1 MQKCAF
7 CEFDYGEITL
17 QEGRCPQCG
26 SIVSWPDEPDPTSG
40 NTPALMA
47 QFTMPNTEPKPE
59 NGTSTPP
66 NTGEASPQDV
76 AVPVGQDETVSA
88 QPLVNSNL
96 NSGTPSTASSDIPP
110 SAGSLASPPAGPRN
124 QSVENLWRD
133 SIESNANVYCTIK
146 GANSE
151 PTVSDS
157 VFSIL
162 PREVRSPLHDIG
174 NAPVDYELLD
184 IIGQGGVGV
193 VYTARQASIDRT
205 VAIKMLREEYRGRND
220 HKEKFLAEAVL
231 TGELDHPNIVPIY
244 DLGRNSQGEL
254 FYSMKNVIGT
264 PWDRVISQKSLR
276 ENIDILL
283 KVADAVAFA
292 HSRSVVHRDLK
303 PENVMLGSFGEVLV
317 MDWGIAVPTEGFRR
331 TANILRSQAMGGTP
345 AYMAPELATGPV
357 DAIGPPA
364 DVYLLGAILF
374 EILTGSPPHYG
385 NNVMECVQNAAENII
400 RETTVTGELMEIA
413 VRAMATTPRRRF
425 RSVQS
430 FQAAIRLYQSHSES
444 IMLSDSA
451 DAELNQAIATK
462 DYKGYSRAVF
472 AFEESLSLWA
482 ENESAQLGLSRA
494 KIAYANAALEKGD
507 YDLGLSMLEES
518 EFEHQQL
525 IKKLKA
531 AIADRDA
538 RQNRLRTIKKLA
550 AMLAVFIIVAGT
562 IAMTVILSL
571 YNRSAQLNATL
582 DKTNNSLQEEFKRT
596 TNALED
602 AKKQRELAEKSEQTA
617 KDKQSEAET
626 ARRNAELSRLESVAQ
641 KQRAEESSYFAE
653 IGLVG
658 ASLQQNQFSI
668 AYDVLNQQEKSAA
681 KSKIR
686 HWEWGRHRYVVRGG
700 STDDAIQ
707 TVSTNA
713 TNDSVESIDCSADGV
728 WIAVGMATGECEL
741 WRRGEAQPAARF
753 RHGRSLTDLDF
764 DSSGSLIAT
773 SGNDE
778 ENKGAIQIWKIQ
790 ENGPPLIEKK
800 IPTNTSTPTTVVF
813 SNDANSQW
821 IAAGDN
827 KRTGRVWRWRDVSEI
842 SVLLGHVD
850 TLTSI
855 DISPNNEW
863 VASASADGSVRVW
876 NLLSGTE
883 VQRFLGHEAVVLAVA
898 FSPDG
903 NTIASGGADRRVLLW
918 NLVPREDSTESY
930 DDAVKQVRGEQLTP
944 QAFRSFVGH
953 NGTVQDLGF
962 SRDGTKLV
970 SSANDN
976 IVCVWN
982 METRTPTDTISP
994 EVKLR
999 GHGGWV
1005 RACRFLSNGTEV
1017 VSGGDD
1023 RTWRSWRFKNYR
1035 EKQVFGDG
1043 RNPITDA
1050 RFSPID
1056 NLVAAAH
1063 ADGLIS
1069 LWNSISNERIGALS
1083 DGHEYL
1089 TNKARV
1095 TPDNKLLATSAG
1107 DNSLRLWNIQRGT
1120 QIAALEHAGRNGHFA
1135 LSTNGKWLVA
1145 GGDDNGVAIYS
1156 IDAMQ
1161 LAQRIRES
1169 NNNESTGKPAVAPS
1183 AQPGATTNAGPK
1195 KDKTKNNVVTAV
1207 AVSGNGNHVVVGDKS
1222 GTIEFWDAERNQL
1235 LGRIPGHS
1243 EAVVAC
1249 FFLDGKTS
1257 IPSTETVLTVSSDG
1271 SAAWWDF
1278 ATGKEQPRQRLA
1290 HFASI
1295 QLASISP
1302 DGSYLACSASIDQ
1315 GNSRLWVWDLQSGAK
1330 IATKELAGELAQ
1342 DMVFAA
1348 ANTPLVYV
1356 TTSGLADSKKR
1367 VRRWDA
1373 RSSAWDELRS
1383 DRMITDSL
1391 WGVLPI
1397 SNEEQLISYGGRGA
1411 RLWRTS
1417 DSQELRSYRP
1427 LTSLSAI
1434 AFSHSGKLLAS
1445 ASEDGSALIW
1455 DLDKRKSTQKLVAG
1469 HSGSIR
1475 DIVFANDDASII
1487 TTGTDGR
1494 IVQWSVTDGS
1504 QLQSGSIT
1512 DSGVIGNS
1520 VRLSPDGMSF
1530 VVGCDDNTVRIFDM
1544 VTLQQKKKLTGHAA
1558 SVTCASFSHDGRL
1571 IVSGSLDKSIRVWS
1585 VESERELTK
1594 LLGHSAA
1601 LTSVVFSNDG
1611 LRVLSSSQDT
1621 TARLWD
1627 LDRIAQL
1634 GESIAHS
1641 DRQNDSENESMGAD
1655 LGEVLS
1661 LEMHIREASVAEFSI
1676 DGRSILTAGMDG
1688 KIVIWPSE
1696 RVPPSLRISNPN
1708 ITYKPGSSQQ
1718 RLDRSLI
1725 LAHPGTLD
1733 LNHATLKVRV
1743 TGPTITNEKLSV
1755 DVSDQL
1761 FAIADSRVIYQPN
1774 TNSATD
1780 IGSIDTSL
1788 ADGTMTI
1795 QFNDKVT
1802 HQSAEKLLRRLC
1814 YAAESLEQAAEQEPR
1829 IVQLELTD
1837 RQGFSG
1843 NSHPET
1849 ITINIEND

>member
-26 SIVSWPDEPDPTSG
+26 SIVSWPEEPDSPNSASPEVLAQLQIPNTVPANDDKPLTTQGGSASPNDDSNGSRAHVKDSESQPVQSQIVQQPSSAPTSSVS
-40 NTPALMA
+40 
-47 QFTMPNTEPKPE
+47 PNQA
-59 NGTSTPP
+59 GGS
-66 NTGEASPQDV
+66 
-76 AVPVGQDETVSA
+76 AVDP
-88 QPLVNSNL
+88 
-96 NSGTPSTASSDIPP
+96 I
-110 SAGSLASPPAGPRN
+110 RK

-264 PWDRVISQKSLR
+264 PWDRVIAQKTLR

-331 TANILRSQAMGGTP
+331 TTNILRSQAMGGTP

-357 DAIGPPA
+357 DSIGPPA

-385 NNVMECVQNAAENII
+385 SNVMECVQNAAENVI

-413 VRAMATTPRRRF
+413 IRAMATNPRRRF

-451 DAELNQAIATK
+451 DAELTQAIATK

-472 AFEESLSLWA
+472 AFEESLSLWN

-494 KIAYANAALEKGD
+494 KIAYATAALEKGD
-507 YDLGLSMLEES
+507 FDLGLTMLDES

-531 AIADRDA
+531 ALLDRNA

-550 AMLAVFIIVAGT
+550 AMLGVFIIVAGT
-562 IAMTVILSL
+562 IALTVILSL
-571 YNRSAQLNATL
+571 YNKASELNNTL
-582 DKTNNSLQEEFKRT
+582 DKANLNLEKEFQRT
-596 TNALED
+596 SD
-602 AKKQRELAEKSEQTA
+602 ALAEAKTQRTLAVEASKTA
-617 KDKQSEAET
+617 EEKRAEAES

-658 ASLQQNQFSI
+658 ASIQQNQFSI
-668 AYDVLNQQEKSAA
+668 ASDVLNSQEKSAA

-707 TVSTNA
+707 TVSSYPTNE
-713 TNDSVESIDCSADGV
+713 SVESIDCSPDGG
-728 WIAVGMATGECEL
+728 WIAIGMATGEIEL
-741 WRRGEAQPAARF
+741 WRRGQMQPTARF

-764 DSSGSLIAT
+764 DVSGSLIAT

-778 ENKGAIQIWKIQ
+778 NNTGAVILWKIE
-790 ENGPPLIEKK
+790 ENGSVQFEKK
-800 IPTNTSTPTTVVF
+800 LATKGSTPTTVIF
-813 SNDANSQW
+813 SNDPKSQW
-821 IAAGDN
+821 LATGDN
-827 KRTGRVWRWRDVSEI
+827 KRTGRIWRWRDEI
-842 SVLLGHVD
+842 ETNVLLGHID

-863 VASASADGSVRVW
+863 VATASADGSVRVW
-876 NLLSGTE
+876 NLTTGSE

-898 FSPDG
+898 FSPDSKM
-903 NTIASGGADRRVLLW
+903 IASGGADRRVLLW
-918 NLVPREDSTESY
+918 DVVPRDERIESY
-930 DDAVKQVRGEQLTP
+930 EDAVKQVRGLGETIPP
-944 QAFRSFVGH
+944 QPFRAMVGH

-962 SRDGTKLV
+962 SHDGTKIV

-976 IVCVWN
+976 VVCIWN
-982 METRTPTDTISP
+982 LETRTPTETIRP
-994 EVKLR
+994 EFRLR

-1005 RACRFLSNGTEV
+1005 RACRFLANGDEV

-1023 RTWRSWRFKNYR
+1023 RTWRSWRYKNYR
-1035 EKQVFGDG
+1035 EKQVLGDG

-1050 RFSPID
+1050 RYSPTD
-1056 NLVAAAH
+1056 NLIAAAH
-1063 ADGLIS
+1063 ADGAIS
-1069 LWNSISNERIGALS
+1069 LWNSISNERIAVLS

-1089 TNKARV
+1089 TNRARA
-1095 TPDNKLLATSAG
+1095 TPDNKYLATSAG
-1107 DNSLRLWNIQRGT
+1107 DNSLRLWDIQRGT
-1120 QIAALEHAGRNGHFA
+1120 QVAMLENAGRNGHFTI
-1135 LSTNGKWLVA
+1135 SSNGKWLVA
-1145 GGDDNGVAIYS
+1145 GGDDNGVAVWS
-1156 IDAMQ
+1156 IEAMQ
-1161 LAQRIRES
+1161 LVRRFREAITDGKEASSTNPDAKKQDPLRERAKS
-1169 NNNESTGKPAVAPS
+1169 NR
-1183 AQPGATTNAGPK
+1183 
-1195 KDKTKNNVVTAV
+1195 VTAV
-1207 AVSGNGNHVVVGDKS
+1207 AISGSGEHVVVGDKN
-1222 GTIEFWDAERNQL
+1222 GAIEFWDADRNQMRS
-1235 LGRIPGHS
+1235 RILGHS
-1243 EAVVAC
+1243 EAVIAC

-1257 IPSTETVLTVSSDG
+1257 ANPDTVLTVSSDG

-1278 ATGKEQPRQRLA
+1278 STGKEMPRERLA
-1290 HFASI
+1290 HFAAI
-1295 QLASISP
+1295 QLASISA

-1315 GNSRLWVWDLQSGAK
+1315 GNSRLWVWDLQTSAK
-1330 IATKELAGELAQ
+1330 IATKELSGELPQ
-1342 DMVFAA
+1342 DITFTTVNAP
-1348 ANTPLVYV
+1348 TVYL

-1367 VRRWDA
+1367 TRRWDA
-1373 RSSAWDELRS
+1373 RSSGWDEIRS
-1383 DRMITDSL
+1383 ERMITDSL
-1391 WGVLPI
+1391 WGVLPLAND
-1397 SNEEQLISYGGRGA
+1397 SQLISYGGRGA
-1411 RLWRTS
+1411 RLWRAA
-1417 DSQELRSYRP
+1417 DGQELRSYRP
-1427 LTSLSAI
+1427 LTSLSSI

-1445 ASEDGSALIW
+1445 ASDDGSALVW
-1455 DLDKRKSTQKLVAG
+1455 DVEKRRSMQKLVAG
-1469 HSGSIR
+1469 HSGAIR
-1475 DIVFANDDASII
+1475 DIVFSADDTSVL
-1487 TTGTDGR
+1487 TTGSDGR
-1494 IVQWSVTDGS
+1494 IVLWNAFDGS
-1504 QLQSGSIT
+1504 QIQTGKIT
-1512 DSGVIGNS
+1512 ESGVIGNS
-1520 VRLSPDGMSF
+1520 VRLSPDGKSF
-1530 VVGCDDNTVRIFDM
+1530 VVGCDDNNVRVYDM
-1544 VTLQQKKKLTGHAA
+1544 ATMELTQKLSGHAA
-1558 SVTCASFSHDGRL
+1558 SVTCASFSLDGRL
-1571 IVSGSLDKSIRVWS
+1571 IVSGSADKSIRVWS
-1585 VESERELTK
+1585 IASGRELAK

-1601 LTSVVFSNDG
+1601 LTSVAFSSDG
-1611 LRVLSSSQDT
+1611 LRVLSASQDT

-1634 GESIAHS
+1634 GDPSTEASASPNAESEA
-1641 DRQNDSENESMGAD
+1641 MGAD

-1661 LEMHIREASVAEFSI
+1661 LEVHTREATIAEFSV

-1688 KIVIWPSE
+1688 QIVLWPSE
-1696 RVPPSLRISNPN
+1696 RVPPSLRVSNPN
-1708 ITYKPGSSQQ
+1708 VSYKLGSTVK
-1718 RLDRSLI
+1718 RLDPMMVLS
-1725 LAHPGTLD
+1725 HPGTED
-1733 LNHATLKVRV
+1733 LLHATLHVQLESPAAEIERV
-1743 TGPTITNEKLSV
+1743 SI
-1755 DVSDQL
+1755 DVSDTVFQ
-1761 FAIADSRVIYQPN
+1761 IVDSRLIYLPGTKSEKDIGRIELDSKNLGFTVQFN
-1774 TNSATD
+1774 NNVTHESAT
-1780 IGSIDTSL
+1780 
-1788 ADGTMTI
+1788 
-1795 QFNDKVT
+1795 
-1802 HQSAEKLLRRLC
+1802 KLLRRISFTSD
-1814 YAAESLEQAAEQEPR
+1814 ATEQPTELAPR
-1829 IVQLELTD
+1829 IVMIELAD
-1837 RQGFSG
+1837 RLGNKG
-1843 NSHPET
+1843 NSHSES
-1849 ITINIEND
+1849 ITVNLTKE